1 MKISESLS
9 PDIYFTKKK
18 KKKKNTHTQK
28 EDRKPQTKTQ
38 PNS

>member
-18 KKKKNTHTQK
+18 TTQK

-38 PNS
+38 PSS